1 MSKEADA
8 KEKDVI
14 KSLSE
19 SSKVNEK
26 MIRNE

>member
-1 MSKEADA
+1 MSKEAHT

-19 SSKVNEK
+19 SSKVNDK
-26 MIRNE
+26 LIRNE